1 MPTVVNTRTSRTSPT
16 VILGEAAGEGMT
28 NLIEAQKVLLSL
40 SKQQNEILMTG
51 LKERIGQQPA
61 AHAVADLLRRSVE
74 TFIHMQEEFLKIA
87 GTQTDVW
94 VEAVKA
100 GKPLRDRSPLA
111 TLAREGFENFARAQM
126 ELFDVIA
133 DETAKIT
140 GGKRTAIKRV
150 KKTEFS
156 KLASEATAS
165 FINAQK
171 ELVDIAGKQM
181 NANLRTAGK
190 AVEFLRTFP
199 IPFVGTT
206 LKWAGEHKR
215 VAKPAHRGKK
225 PARRTKE
232 TAAAA
237 A

>member
-1 MPTVVNTRTSRTSPT
+1 MPTMVKTRISHTSPT
-16 VILGEAAGEGMT
+16 AILGEAAGEGMT
-28 NLIEAQKVLLSL
+28 NFIEAQKVLLDL
-40 SKQQNEILMTG
+40 GKQQNKILMTG

-100 GKPLRDRSPLA
+100 GKPLGGRAPLA
-111 TLAREGFENFARAQM
+111 KLAREGFENFAKAQM
-126 ELFDVIA
+126 EFFDVIA

-140 GGKRTAIKRV
+140 GGKHTVVKKI

-156 KLASEATAS
+156 KLASEASAS
-165 FINAQK
+165 FIDAQK
-171 ELVDIAGKQM
+171 KLVDIAGQQM
-181 NANLRTAGK
+181 NANLKTAGK

-199 IPFVGTT
+199 ILFVGTT
-206 LKWAGEHKR
+206 AARTVHHNR
-215 VAKPAHRGKK
+215 KPTHRGKQ
-225 PARRTKE
+225 PARRPKE
-232 TAAAA
+232 AAAA
-237 A
+237 AAA